1 MVAGMMIN
9 RFKSTF
15 EEADLD
21 KNGAV
26 SYQGQSRLTI
36 IVNNP
41 CFWICTLGWKL
52 D

>member
-26 SYQGQSRLTI
+26 SYQGQLRLISALCTI
-36 IVNNP
+36 P
-41 CFWICTLGWKL
+41 AFGCT
-52 D
+52 

>member
-26 SYQGQSRLTI
+26 SYQGQSLLISVLCTVTI
-36 IVNNP
+36 PASGFV
-41 CFWICTLGWKL
+41 
-52 D
+52 